1 MTMELIDRYVHEVGE
16 HLPARM
22 REDVQA
28 ELRSL
33 LLEMVEERARA
44 AGRTADS
51 ELVTRVLREFGPP
64 EEVASRY
71 APPAQYFIGPR
82 LFPVYKL
89 AVGIMGLVV
98 AALFLAFFVV
108 GVVRTIQKPDEA
120 VTLGLALSV
129 VGKILH
135 TAIFN
140 FGLMTLVFAVV
151 ERVQQHRELTGKM
164 WNPAALPPVD
174 DLERISP
181 AGHVFSLYA
190 IVVLAILFN
199 FYPEWVGIFGFT
211 PGKGIWHWPLL
222 RPEFAIYLPLLNLWW
237 GLAFT
242 LNLVV
247 LRQGRWRRETRW
259 TEFALGLLAIGILL
273 MVILGPPV
281 FRFDRIVKVVL
292 IVALIGKAI
301 ESGGRLYRLLV
312 RRAAEIPPSAEPAP
326 SPDTARHD

>member
-1 MTMELIDRYVHEVGE
+1 MTTELIDRYVHEVGE
-16 HLPARM
+16 HLPAQM
-22 REDVQA
+22 RADVEA

-33 LLEMVEERARA
+33 LLEMVEERAST
-44 AGRTADS
+44 AGKAADS
-51 ELVTRVLREFGPP
+51 ELVTRVLREFGSP
-64 EEVASRY
+64 EEVAARY

-82 LFPVYKL
+82 LFPIYKL

-120 VTLGLALSV
+120 VRLGEALGV

-135 TAIFN
+135 AAIFN
-140 FGLMTLVFAVV
+140 FGLMTLVFGIV
-151 ERVQQHRELTGKM
+151 ERVQQHRELTGKT

-174 DLERISP
+174 DPYRISP

-211 PGKGIWHWPLL
+211 PGKGAWQWPLL
-222 RPEFAIYLPLLNLWW
+222 LPDFANYLPLLNLWW

-247 LRQGRWRRETRW
+247 LRQGRWRREMRW

-292 IVALIGKAI
+292 VVALIGKGM
-301 ESGGRLYRLLV
+301 ETVGRLYRLL
-312 RRAAEIPPSAEPAP
+312 RRPAATPWNPGDAEA
-326 SPDTARHD
+326 SDR

>member
-1 MTMELIDRYVHEVGE
+1 MELIDRYVHEVGE
-16 HLPARM
+16 HLPAQM
-22 REDVQA
+22 RADVEA

-33 LLEMVEERARA
+33 LLDMVEERART
-44 AGRTADS
+44 AGKAADS
-51 ELVTRVLREFGPP
+51 ELVTRVLREFGSP
-64 EEVASRY
+64 EEVAARY

-82 LFPVYKL
+82 LFPIYKL

-120 VTLGLALSV
+120 VTLGEALGV

-135 TAIFN
+135 TALFN
-140 FGLMTLVFAVV
+140 FGLMTLVFGIV
-151 ERVQQHRELTGKM
+151 ERVQQHRELTGKT
-164 WNPAALPPVD
+164 WDPTALPPVND
-174 DLERISP
+174 PYRISP
-181 AGHVFSLYA
+181 VGHVFSLYA

-211 PGKGIWHWPLL
+211 PGKGNWHWPLL
-222 RPEFAIYLPLLNLWW
+222 LPDFANYLPLLNLWW

-281 FRFDRIVKVVL
+281 FRFDRIVKLVL
-292 IVALIGKAI
+292 MVALVGKAI
-301 ESGGRLYRLLV
+301 ETLGRLHRLL
-312 RRAAEIPPSAEPAP
+312 RRPADTPWNAEAS
-326 SPDTARHD
+326 DQQQG

>member
-1 MTMELIDRYVHEVGE
+1 MTTELINRYVHEVGE
-16 HLPARM
+16 HLPAQM
-22 REDVQA
+22 RADVEA

-33 LLEMVEERARA
+33 LLDMVEERARA

-51 ELVTRVLREFGPP
+51 DLITRVLREFGPP
-64 EEVASRY
+64 EEVATRY
-71 APPAQYFIGPR
+71 APPAQYLIGPR
-82 LFPVYKL
+82 LFRVYKM

-98 AALFLAFFVV
+98 AALLLAFFVA
-108 GVVRTIQKPDEA
+108 GVVQTIRNPAEA
-120 VTLGLALSV
+120 VTLGKALSV
-129 VGKILH
+129 VGKIFH

-140 FGLMTLVFAVV
+140 FGLLTLVFIIV
-151 ERVQQHRELTGKM
+151 ERVQQHRELTGKL

-174 DLERISP
+174 DPDRISP

-190 IVVLAILFN
+190 ILAFAILFN
-199 FYPEWVGIFGFT
+199 FYPEWVAIFGFT
-211 PGKGIWHWPLL
+211 PKAGAWHWPLL
-222 RPEFAIYLPLLNLWW
+222 RPEFKLYLPLLNLWW

-281 FRFDRIVKVVL
+281 FRYDRIVKVVL
-292 IVALIGKAI
+292 ILALIGKGM
-301 ESGGRLYRLLV
+301 ESGGRLFRLL
-312 RRAAEIPPSAEPAP
+312 RHPAAAPWAAGDAEA
-326 SPDTARHD
+326 SDHQQG